1 MYLTINTVKILLLNN
16 NKGED
21 EDDINLSSLLPSL
34 YCLSCEGCRRTKERG
49 YRLRYCQTY
58 MIRAS

>member
-21 EDDINLSSLLPSL
+21 EDDINLSSLQ
-34 YCLSCEGCRRTKERG
+34 RFAHKE
-49 YRLRYCQTY
+49 YQEESITFDNIIYPK
-58 MIRAS
+58 